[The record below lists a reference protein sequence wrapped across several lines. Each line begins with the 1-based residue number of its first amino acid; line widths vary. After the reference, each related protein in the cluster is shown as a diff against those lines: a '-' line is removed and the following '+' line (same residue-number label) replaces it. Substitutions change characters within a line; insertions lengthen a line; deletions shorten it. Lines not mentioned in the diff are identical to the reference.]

1 MTPELLARLR
11 EAQAAKR
18 PVALLTRLSD
28 GEQRLW
34 PDDAAPGPL
43 SEAAEAALRDDEA
56 GSVELD
62 GERWF
67 VHPHN
72 PPVRLVVVGAVHV
85 AQALVPMAAAIG
97 FAVTVVDPRRA
108 FATPERFP
116 GVSLSFD
123 WPDDALSALALDG
136 RSAVV
141 TLTHDPKLDDPA
153 LDVALRSP
161 CFYIGALGSRRTHAK
176 RVARLQ
182 ELGHGDGAIA
192 RVHAPVGL
200 DIAAVT
206 APEIALSVLA
216 EVVAARR
223 GAPLARRAAAPPA
236 AAPAVAAVG

>member
-1 MTPELLARLR
+1 MTPDLLARLR

-28 GEQRLW
+28 GGQRLW
-34 PDDAAPGPL
+34 PDDSVPAAL
-43 SEAAEAALRDDEA
+43 SEAAEAALRDDKA
-56 GSVELD
+56 SAVALD
-62 GERWF
+62 GDKWF

-72 PPVRLVVVGAVHV
+72 PPARLIVVGAVHV
-85 AQALVPMAAAIG
+85 AQALVPMAATLG

-123 WPDDALSALALDG
+123 WPDEAMAALALDG

-182 ELGHGDGAIA
+182 EMGHGEGAIA
-192 RVHAPVGL
+192 RIRAPVGL

-206 APEIALSVLA
+206 ASEIALSVLA

-223 GAPLARRAAAPPA
+223 GAALAQRN
-236 AAPAVAAVG
+236 APAVAAA

>member
-1 MTPELLARLR
+1 MRLI
-11 EAQAAKR
+11 
-18 PVALLTRLSD
+18 
-28 GEQRLW
+28 
-34 PDDAAPGPL
+34 
-43 SEAAEAALRDDEA
+43 
-56 GSVELD
+56 
-62 GERWF
+62 
-67 VHPHN
+67 
-72 PPVRLVVVGAVHV
+72 VVGAVHV
-85 AQALVPMAAAIG
+85 AQALVPMALTLG

-123 WPDDALSALALDG
+123 WPDEAMAALAPDG
-136 RSAVV
+136 RTAVV

-182 ELGHGDGAIA
+182 ELGHGEGAIA
-192 RVHAPVGL
+192 RIHAPVGL

-223 GAPLARRAAAPPA
+223 GSALAARTNAPAAMAAA
-236 AAPAVAAVG
+236 G